1 MEIYDRLGVRRVINA
16 CGTMTPL
23 GGVIMRPEVLE
34 AMEEASKW
42 FVDLRDLLEKAG
54 HRAAELAGV
63 EAAYI
68 TSGAAAGLVLSA
80 AACMTGHDPAKIA
93 RLPDTTGIKNEVIIH
108 KCQRNVW
115 DRAILTAGVRFVE
128 IGIGHETRPWELQAA
143 ISEQTA
149 AIAYFPCYGE
159 RQSLSLS
166 EVIAI
171 AKEHNVPTI
180 VDVAAELPPAANLHA
195 YNDAGADLVIF
206 SGGKMI
212 GGPQSTGLILGRSHL
227 IEACALNA
235 NPNFAIG
242 RPMKVGK
249 EEIMGLL
256 TALELFVD
264 HDFDADLTRWES
276 QVAHFIEIISN
287 VPNVTVRRVFPGQD
301 ENRPACVPRA
311 HIEFDPRTMGITP
324 EEVAKRLMEGDP
336 SIAVGYERD
345 CIKLN
350 PIVLE
355 EGHEN
360 VVAQK
365 VKEILES
372 VK

>member
-1 MEIYDRLGVRRVINA
+1 
-16 CGTMTPL
+16 
-23 GGVIMRPEVLE
+23 MRPEVLE
-34 AMEEASKW
+34 AMTEASRW
-42 FVDLRDLLEKAG
+42 LVDLRDLLEKAG
-54 HRAAELAGV
+54 QRVAKLAGV

-68 TSGAAAGLVLSA
+68 TSGAAAGLVLST
-80 AACMTGHDPAKIA
+80 AACITGDDPAKIA
-93 RLPDTTGIKNEVIIH
+93 RLPDTTGMKNEVIIH

-115 DRAILTAGVRFVE
+115 DRAILAAGVRFVE
-128 IGIGHETRPWELQAA
+128 IGVGHETHPWELQAT
-143 ISEQTA
+143 INEQTA
-149 AIAYFPCYGE
+149 AIVYFPCYGE

-166 EVIAI
+166 EVVGI
-171 AKEHNVPTI
+171 AKEHNVPII
-180 VDVAAELPPAANLHA
+180 VDAAAELPPVANLHA
-195 YNDAGADLVIF
+195 YNDVGADLVIF

-235 NPNFAIG
+235 NPNFTIG

-264 HDFDADLTRWES
+264 HDFDADLRRWES

-311 HIEFDPRTMGITP
+311 HAEYDPHTVGLTP
-324 EEVAKRLMEGDP
+324 AEVAKRLMDGDP
-336 SIAVGYERD
+336 SIAVGYERG

-355 EGHEN
+355 EGDEDI
-360 VVAQK
+360 VAQK

-372 VK
+372 V